1 MEALVVYFAAQQLQR
16 KKRYRDPLDPL
27 HIDDTELLQKYRFP
41 RNQIISLCEELEPH
55 IGRPTSRSHAIPTH
69 TQVLVMLRFL
79 ASGTFQNVIGDVT
92 GMSQASV
99 SRIISQVT
107 DVLYNKARTEIK
119 RPQNPQEIHQTAQA
133 FHRISGFPRVIGA
146 IDGTHIPIKTPS
158 DNEYI
163 YVNRKGYHSLNLQ
176 VVGNV
181 QNLITSYTVK
191 YPGSTHDAYIWNNCP
206 LRGCFQ
212 IGVYGDMHL
221 LGDSGYPLEPF
232 LLTPYP
238 HPTTWGQERYNRSH
252 KKTRTIME
260 QTFGVLKSRFRCL
273 HNSGGSLQYK
283 PKKCAKIAAACMLL
297 HNRCVQQRIPA
308 PELLEEEEQ
317 EDEGDHDDP
326 AAVAGAGQV
335 GGLNDG
341 LRDG

>member
-1 MEALVVYFAAQQLQR
+1 
-16 KKRYRDPLDPL
+16 
-27 HIDDTELLQKYRFP
+27 
-41 RNQIISLCEELEPH
+41 
-55 IGRPTSRSHAIPTH
+55 
-69 TQVLVMLRFL
+69 
-79 ASGTFQNVIGDVT
+79 
-92 GMSQASV
+92 MSQASV

-107 DVLYNKARTEIK
+107 DILYNKARTEIK
-119 RPQNPQEIHQTAQA
+119 MPQNPQEIHQTAQA

-146 IDGTHIPIKTPS
+146 IDGTHIPIKAPS

-176 VVGNV
+176 VVGNA

-206 LRGCFQ
+206 LRGRFQ
-212 IGVYGDMHL
+212 DGVYGDMHL

-238 HPTTWGQERYNRSH
+238 HPTTRGQERYNRSH
-252 KKTRTIME
+252 KKTRTIIE

-273 HNSGGSLQYK
+273 HNSGGSLQYE
-283 PKKCAKIAAACMLL
+283 PKKCAKIAVACM
-297 HNRCVQQRIPA
+297 PA

-317 EDEGDHDDP
+317 EDDGREIMMIQQQLQGKVQAAKLYPPLSDTRPLSSPKESFSDDDIDDDNVDESQQFCSGYKP
-326 AAVAGAGQV
+326 SKR
-335 GGLNDG
+335 LCPSN
-341 LRDG
+341 